1 MSELPKFLS
10 YDDKKAS
17 AFFAMLGPAKKRIQM
32 FRIFRWTSKSL
43 LTLLLLASLTL
54 NIATVTI
61 SGVYTAVSSAASAVG
76 LSTVAAREASQKIA
90 SRKASREVVRKT
102 SKRVSS
108 RMAKSG
114 ARNVATSVGEAIPLV
129 GVAVI
134 AGGLALEVQD
144 ACDTAR
150 DMAGLEGAL
159 DNPDDPAA
167 GQRQAMQSFNCADL
181 IPDVED
187 LPTTKELWAGMLSA
201 PGKAWSAASGYIEDL
216 PAIDI
221 SGRSERALIYAG
233 QRLEYLGNLI
243 WGSEE

>member
-1 MSELPKFLS
+1 
-10 YDDKKAS
+10 
-17 AFFAMLGPAKKRIQM
+17 M

-43 LTLLLLASLTL
+43 FTLLLLASFAL

-76 LSTVAAREASQKIA
+76 LSTVAAREATEKLA

-159 DNPDDPAA
+159 NNPDAPAE
-167 GQRQAMQSFNCADL
+167 GQRQAMVSFNCTAL
-181 IPDVED
+181 IPDAEE
-187 LPTTKELWAGMLSA
+187 LPTTKELWAGMLAA
-201 PGKAWSAASGYIEDL
+201 PGKAWASASGYIDDL
-216 PAIDI
+216 PDIDL

-233 QRLEYLGNLI
+233 QRLEDIGNLF